1 MELPHYIQDEIL
13 QYVRQEVEWQV
24 YLGGSFEVAL
34 ANTRQAMLDAID
46 VSLIVTGLLRDFER
60 NSVAATQTP

>member
-13 QYVRQEVEWQV
+13 EYVRQEVEWQV
-24 YLGGSFEVAL
+24 YLGDSFQSAVA
-34 ANTRQAMLDAID
+34 ATRQAMIDAVD

-60 NSVAATQTP
+60 NSVEATQTP